1 MSIISDALAR
11 LQAERARRLKG
22 RFSDPSAVSGLPGSA
37 ESPPLPRRASDTVF
51 ARRWRVTLISALLL
65 FCLGI
70 GSYWWGLTLVSETP
84 QVDSSLRS
92 VISETPS
99 DVPPVVA
106 ESVPAPAEEKTITD
120 SESLLPSDGQAAIP
134 PTESAT
140 SVAEPGI
147 DSTASKPIEETAE
160 SVDAVS
166 PPEEA
171 TIAQATPSPVD
182 KPAASIIQPAQA
194 DQTTPV
200 GDGRQLDKG
209 ESKRDKVPVESRRE
223 PSSVQAKKPV
233 SSNGKQERVMEQPRP
248 RKPLSPERRLTLA
261 QGLIKSQDYARAVAL
276 LTPLINASPQE
287 WEPWFWMGT
296 AELGL
301 GNMDEA
307 DRYFIEGLARN
318 STVPELWV
326 QRALVVQQRGN
337 YAESVELLRQ
347 AEILAPDLPEVALN
361 LGYSL
366 DGMERR
372 DAALRYYQRFLTLTE
387 GNPAYLSARK
397 MVLQRVSALSQT

>member
-11 LQAERARRLKG
+11 LQAERARRSKG
-22 RFSDPSAVSGLPGSA
+22 RFSDPSAVSGPPDSGS
-37 ESPPLPRRASDTVF
+37 SPPLPRRASDTLF
-51 ARRWRVTLISALLL
+51 ARRWKVALTSALLL
-65 FCLGI
+65 FGLGI

-84 QVDSSLRS
+84 QVDPSLSSA
-92 VISETPS
+92 VSESPS
-99 DVPPVVA
+99 DAPPVVA
-106 ESVPAPAEEKTITD
+106 ESVPAPAEEKTMTD
-120 SESLLPSDGQAAIP
+120 TERLLPPDGQATIP
-134 PTESAT
+134 PTESVT

-147 DSTASKPIEETAE
+147 DSTASKPIDETAK
-160 SVDAVS
+160 SVDAIS
-166 PPEEA
+166 PPEED
-171 TIAQATPSPVD
+171 TVTQATPSPVD
-182 KPAASIIQPAQA
+182 SPAAAVAQPAQP
-194 DQTTPV
+194 DQTTSV
-200 GDGRQLDKG
+200 GDGRQLDQG
-209 ESKRDKVPVESRRE
+209 ESKRDKAPVESRRE
-223 PSSVQAKKPV
+223 PSSVQVKKPA
-233 SSNGKQERVMEQPRP
+233 SSHGKRERVMEQPRP
-248 RKPLSPERRLTLA
+248 RKPLTPERRLTLA
-261 QGLIKSQDYARAVAL
+261 QRLIKSQDYARAVTL
-276 LTPLINASPQE
+276 LTPLINGSPQE

-366 DGMERR
+366 DGMARR